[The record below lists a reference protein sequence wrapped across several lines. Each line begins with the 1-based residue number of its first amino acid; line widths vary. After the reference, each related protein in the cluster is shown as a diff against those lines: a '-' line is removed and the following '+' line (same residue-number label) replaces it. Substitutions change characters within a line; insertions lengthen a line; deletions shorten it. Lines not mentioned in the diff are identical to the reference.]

1 MNNKNLL
8 SEGGF
13 GCVYHPGFDCKGK
26 LLETKEF
33 VSKIQKYNKSAVNE
47 IKISNILKTVNG
59 YKNYFAIIVKSCP
72 IDVGNIK
79 NSIRN
84 ECSLLKKKNDK
95 FILMKLHYITGDLFI
110 NYLVHNKNNNE
121 NINNIINNYNHLL
134 SAIDIMITK
143 KVVHFDIKNE
153 NIMFNTIMKIP
164 IILDFGISIDV
175 NSFNYKSLKDF
186 FYIYAPEYYI
196 WPLEVHYLSYLLNEN
211 NEPTPIELLDLVNRY
226 VDNNKTL
233 KIFSSEFKEKFKKSC
248 NNQLLK
254 YNNIKYAER
263 IKLILDFWKTWDN
276 YSLSNVYLRYI
287 SYISGSTFTN
297 NSFIVFF
304 SQMLLQNIHPNP
316 KKRLSIFDTIQTFNK
331 FLNDRDFKNMLMYT
345 DIISIISDNT
355 NKDILKNKKF
365 NKNLTKKI
373 YNSYNN

>member
-1 MNNKNLL
+1 MQ
-8 SEGGF
+8 
-13 GCVYHPGFDCKGK
+13 GK

-153 NIMFNTIMKIP
+153 NIMFNTIMKIT
-164 IILDFGISIDV
+164 IILDFGISIDI

-254 YNNIKYAER
+254 YNNIKYDER

-304 SQMLLQNIHPNP
+304 H
-316 KKRLSIFDTIQTFNK
+316 KCCYKT
-331 FLNDRDFKNMLMYT
+331 YT
-345 DIISIISDNT
+345 
-355 NKDILKNKKF
+355 
-365 NKNLTKKI
+365 
-373 YNSYNN
+373 